1 MSGNKGFDDHY
12 KQLEGFKIKQYVGM
26 VDDDGY
32 NGFPKFVLTKRGYK
46 DIAIE
51 VSGTQG
57 FDKTLSYNAVFNVP
71 AKHLGSD
78 VNRLIGSIN
87 DTEINNMT
95 IPVTAN
101 VGGSYTSPKVKQI

>member
-32 NGFPKFVLTKRGYK
+32 NAFPKFVLTKRGYK

-51 VSGTQG
+51 VSCDPEGNGGG
-57 FDKTLSYNAVFNVP
+57 FLF
-71 AKHLGSD
+71 
-78 VNRLIGSIN
+78 IG
-87 DTEINNMT
+87 D
-95 IPVTAN
+95 ADA
-101 VGGSYTSPKVKQI
+101 

>member
-51 VSGTQG
+51 G
-57 FDKTLSYNAVFNVP
+57 
-71 AKHLGSD
+71 
-78 VNRLIGSIN
+78 
-87 DTEINNMT
+87 
-95 IPVTAN
+95 
-101 VGGSYTSPKVKQI
+101 